1 MTSKAPSPTEEFPI
15 FLQDLKDPVIR
26 ETYDQLNQRRVS
38 PLDTPVAPSASS
50 SRQSSRHISLH
61 SRTELLATESW
72 LNQSME
78 KVPQIPAIYSAG
90 RRNSTNSLLLQAA
103 GKLEPYEAL
112 GNVSI
117 EHGVPPTLPPQDQH
131 HELNV

>member
-1 MTSKAPSPTEEFPI
+1 M
-15 FLQDLKDPVIR
+15 KDPVISA
-26 ETYDQLNQRRVS
+26 TYDESNNGRVS

-50 SRQSSRHISLH
+50 SRHNSKHFSVNSRS
-61 SRTELLATESW
+61 ELLATESW
-72 LNQSME
+72 LTQSME
-78 KVPQIPAIYSAG
+78 KVPQIPAIYTNG

-117 EHGVPPTLPPQDQH
+117 EHMAPPPSGPDEH
-131 HELNV
+131 HPELKIGGFHEVSLVTFHWFCPC